1 MLMLPHSF
9 REALLTEENKVV
21 GGAGAAYSPGVEHV
35 AQSSAAAFIL
45 KGECIVNIL
54 TAARS

>member
-1 MLMLPHSF
+1 MLLHSF
-9 REALLTEENKVV
+9 WEALLTEENKVV
-21 GGAGAAYSPGVEHV
+21 GRASAAYSPGVEHI
-35 AQSSAAAFIL
+35 AQSSAAAFVL